1 VSESA
6 DLAGERALSRVVVVG
21 LGGIGGWLL
30 RLLMPFLHSRRQA
43 VTVLAVDGDTFELRN
58 LSRMAFEELGPKAV
72 VLCDELACI
81 YEGVVS
87 LVPVPAYVDRT
98 NVGELIVE
106 GDVVFCQP
114 DNHATRRLVDERCA
128 MLSDVVLFSS
138 GNEGVN
144 DDSGGTFGNVQVYLR
159 EGGSDVTNRIT
170 RFHPEISEATDP
182 LPTEAGCGA
191 VVADNPQ
198 LVFTNASVAAASLAA
213 FYAWLT
219 RRLAYEECYLDILA
233 GRTASVSRKR
243 WGGDGLCGDSTRAR

>member
-1 VSESA
+1 MSG
-6 DLAGERALSRVVVVG
+6 DERALQRVVVVG

-30 RLLMPFLHSRRQA
+30 RLLMPFLHSRREA
-43 VTVLAVDGDTFELRN
+43 VTLLAIDGDTFELRN

-72 VLCDELACI
+72 VLCEELAAV
-81 YEGVVS
+81 YDGVVS
-87 LVPVPAYVDRT
+87 LVPVPAYLDRA
-98 NVGELIVE
+98 NVGELIGE
-106 GDVVFCQP
+106 DDVVFCQP
-114 DNHATRRLVDERCA
+114 DNHATRRLVDEHCA
-128 MLSDVVLFSS
+128 TLSDVVLFSS

-144 DDSGGTFGNVQVYLR
+144 DESHGTFGNVQVYSR
-159 EGGSDVTNRIT
+159 EDGCDVTNRIT

-219 RRLAYEECYLDILA
+219 RRLEYEECYLDIVA
-233 GRTASVSRKR
+233 GRASPVSRKI
-243 WGGDGLCGDSTRAR
+243 GA